1 MPGFMEE
8 FPMQR
13 HGRHVATWI
22 ALLAVAGCAATSP
35 STSER
40 LANTAWVAETID
52 GTPATAARS
61 TLRFFDRQ
69 FAGGSLGCNPYST
82 TYFADADGLRFGGI
96 APTSNTCPAA
106 VMEQEAKFSAALQ
119 ATRNARHEADA
130 ALLLMDADGKPR
142 VKLAPLKP

>member
-1 MPGFMEE
+1 MKE
-8 FPMQR
+8 FHMQR
-13 HGRHVATWI
+13 HGRHFATWI
-22 ALLAVAGCAATSP
+22 SLLAVAGCAATTP
-35 STSER
+35 NNAER

-52 GTPATAARS
+52 GKPATAARS

-96 APTSNTCPAA
+96 APTNNTCTPAE
-106 VMEQEAKFSAALQ
+106 MEQEARFSAALQ

-130 ALLLMDADGKPR
+130 ALLLMDADGKAR

>member
-1 MPGFMEE
+1 
-8 FPMQR
+8 MQR
-13 HGRHVATWI
+13 HGRHFATWI
-22 ALLAVAGCAATSP
+22 ALLAVTGCAATSSP
-35 STSER
+35 PAER

-52 GTPATAARS
+52 GKPATATRS

-82 TYFADADGLRFGGI
+82 TYFADADGLRFGGV

-106 VMEQEAKFSAALQ
+106 VMEQEARFTAALQ

-130 ALLLMDADGKPR
+130 ALLLIDADGKTR

>member
-1 MPGFMEE
+1 
-8 FPMQR
+8 MQR
-13 HGRHVATWI
+13 HGRHFAAWI
-22 ALLAVAGCAATSP
+22 ALLAVTGCAATSSP
-35 STSER
+35 PAER

-52 GTPATAARS
+52 GKPATAARS

-96 APTSNTCPAA
+96 APTSNPCPTA
-106 VMEQEAKFSAALQ
+106 VMEQEARFTAALQ
-119 ATRNARHEADA
+119 ATRNARHEADT
-130 ALLLMDADGKPR
+130 ALLLIDADGKTR

>member
-1 MPGFMEE
+1 
-8 FPMQR
+8 MQR

-106 VMEQEAKFSAALQ
+106 AMEQEAKFSAALQ
-119 ATRNARHEADA
+119 ATRIARHEADA
-130 ALLLMDADGKPR
+130 ALLLMDADGRAR

>member
-1 MPGFMEE
+1 
-8 FPMQR
+8 MQR

-22 ALLAVAGCAATSP
+22 ALLAVAGCAATTP
-35 STSER
+35 NNAER

-52 GTPATAARS
+52 GKPVTATRS

-106 VMEQEAKFSAALQ
+106 VMEQEARFSAALQ

-130 ALLLMDADGKPR
+130 ALLLMDADGRAR

>member
-1 MPGFMEE
+1 MEE

-13 HGRHVATWI
+13 HGRHAATWI

-130 ALLLMDADGKPR
+130 ALLLMDADGKAR

>member
-1 MPGFMEE
+1 
-8 FPMQR
+8 MQR
-13 HGRHVATWI
+13 HGRLFATWI
-22 ALLAVAGCAATSP
+22 ALLAVTGCAATSSP
-35 STSER
+35 PAER

-52 GTPATAARS
+52 GKPTTAARS

-106 VMEQEAKFSAALQ
+106 VMEQEAKFTAVLQ

-130 ALLLMDADGKPR
+130 ALLLIDADGRTR